1 MTLSTAEPILSQ
13 PRKPGAWL
21 MGCAPSRPHVTR
33 LHPVQEAPQDIRPD
47 LSTAKWQML
56 SDWTAWLMKDQFGW
70 TQPALADIV
79 GPGGRSK
86 LSGHERSHD
95 YQVAISFPGAD
106 FDKGSEG
113 HRGDVTDHLGR
124 LLASSGTEM
133 AEALQQWLVEG
144 WLGGDQNLGLSH
156 VFVCSKN
163 LRFVPGSVKAVNFRH
178 FRQRGTEGAETGAA
192 AVLNANWTM
201 YLRESFLEARV
212 VVFVINEDWM
222 DSIACNQ
229 EFEAMVT
236 RARRL
241 TPSSRMAMV
250 LMDITD
256 DRFNRRWGAKLPQ
269 FKANLALEAGKHCD
283 VFQFTYNQQT
293 TAEDKARVQQEFVA
307 VAAKYGTKHPGQ
319 DIVYRDLCDEA
330 PKVNWPNWLY
340 FGQLEGS
347 NGWETLA
354 EEPGTSEDGFSLQ
367 LNEVPVVK
375 TLASRR
381 FRLRVMGMTGDTFN
395 EGFKYMCQPLLFYDA
410 ATGANIVAEGKGY
423 WRASGERMGT
433 LGFSHWCG
441 PLQYS
446 WIEWV
451 VPGDMPAVELKSVD
465 VRVNAQRWVVEAQP
479 LAAWPGPSPETLQ
492 DYHFLGYNDTDTANV
507 SRAAQ
512 PPKWVLLHQV
522 QAGQAG
528 LLPAQ
533 PLLLPATAPACKAF
547 RLRITDTADGLAA
560 GQVAAS
566 LSINVHYPEGLY
578 PLGGGHIGGSGGNC
592 AMEDAP
598 PVFAFDG
605 SDQTRWVDIDG
616 GGIGNTS
623 ILVYEHEQE
632 VVIEAYTITSQTYAL
647 SSYHSHLN
655 GTPRDWS
662 LKAWLSSTESWV
674 VVDSRT
680 HTYFTNHGETK
691 RFQTAHPV
699 AARKYMLEFTA
710 VAAGCASRSIQVGGV
725 AFFTRTPA
733 RVEALRQHQVVV
745 LMSAYNSNVDAA
757 AAKGS
762 GYQLAPEYGV
772 KWASPSQ
779 LEVTVPTHPGF
790 GGHPGA
796 ALTAVQGGV
805 LGWTLGPGR
814 VANWYDH
821 PVELLMEP
829 RVNMADPDAA
839 VETRGLLVVRPAK
852 TPLLNVDHV
861 HTISFRREYPD
872 GEVELVYTHTRP
884 FVLKAYSMR
893 SGGNFMRGDPRSW
906 EVHAETSPGSWVVL
920 HRVINF
926 HFPDRLAPLMQF
938 CLGNQISAARYRLVV
953 LEMNAMVGLLHFSD
967 LVLYQQLCQEEQV
980 GAAAADTLAVPR
992 QEAAHLTLKLKPHE
1006 AEGGELRPVSY
1017 WVGPHADAQ
1026 QAGTMP
1032 TAWVLEGLTSAY

>member
-1 MTLSTAEPILSQ
+1 
-13 PRKPGAWL
+13 
-21 MGCAPSRPHVTR
+21 
-33 LHPVQEAPQDIRPD
+33 
-47 LSTAKWQML
+47 
-56 SDWTAWLMKDQFGW
+56 
-70 TQPALADIV
+70 
-79 GPGGRSK
+79 
-86 LSGHERSHD
+86 
-95 YQVAISFPGAD
+95 
-106 FDKGSEG
+106 
-113 HRGDVTDHLGR
+113 
-124 LLASSGTEM
+124 
-133 AEALQQWLVEG
+133 
-144 WLGGDQNLGLSH
+144 
-156 VFVCSKN
+156 
-163 LRFVPGSVKAVNFRH
+163 
-178 FRQRGTEGAETGAA
+178 
-192 AVLNANWTM
+192 
-201 YLRESFLEARV
+201 
-212 VVFVINEDWM
+212 
-222 DSIACNQ
+222 
-229 EFEAMVT
+229 
-236 RARRL
+236 
-241 TPSSRMAMV
+241 
-250 LMDITD
+250 
-256 DRFNRRWGAKLPQ
+256 
-269 FKANLALEAGKHCD
+269 
-283 VFQFTYNQQT
+283 
-293 TAEDKARVQQEFVA
+293 
-307 VAAKYGTKHPGQ
+307 
-319 DIVYRDLCDEA
+319 
-330 PKVNWPNWLY
+330 
-340 FGQLEGS
+340 
-347 NGWETLA
+347 
-354 EEPGTSEDGFSLQ
+354 
-367 LNEVPVVK
+367 
-375 TLASRR
+375 
-381 FRLRVMGMTGDTFN
+381 
-395 EGFKYMCQPLLFYDA
+395 
-410 ATGANIVAEGKGY
+410 ANIVAEGKGY

-655 GTPRDWS
+655 GTPQ
-662 LKAWLSSTESWV
+662 SWV

-772 KWASPSQ
+772 K
-779 LEVTVPTHPGF
+779 
-790 GGHPGA
+790 
-796 ALTAVQGGV
+796 
-805 LGWTLGPGR
+805 
-814 VANWYDH
+814 YDH
-821 PVELLMEP
+821 PVELLMAP

-872 GEVELVYTHTRP
+872 GEVELVYTHT
-884 FVLKAYSMR
+884 
-893 SGGNFMRGDPRSW
+893 
-906 EVHAETSPGSWVVL
+906 
-920 HRVINF
+920 
-926 HFPDRLAPLMQF
+926 
-938 CLGNQISAARYRLVV
+938 RYRLVV